1 MEKIPTLLK
10 QARERKALS
19 LQEVAHAAHIPLQCL
34 EMLEGERDSLVFGDQ
49 MYLIPFLRSYATF
62 LGLDPSTAV
71 MQFVTELRR
80 AEVRA
85 ADSPRPPQPS
95 TWRSQ
100 PFRSWSWTVS
110 LLLFALILAVVWRH
124 GGSELP
130 GQSPGK
136 AGSSPLSPAADSPS
150 LPAETWTQPPAAS
163 SVPLRLPTTSDQ
175 LTPLAPPA
183 RPSPDVSVP
192 EGQSPVVSIPQPG
205 QPSAAAPH
213 VLRAQAKAQTWIRV
227 TIDGHPAKAVL
238 LQPGQT
244 AEWSAR
250 EGFTLTLGNAGGV
263 ELTLDGQVVPPLGK
277 SGQVIRHVRLPSPR
291 R

>member
-19 LQEVAHAAHIPLQCL
+19 LQDVAHATHIPLQCL

-49 MYLIPFLRSYATF
+49 LYLIPFLRSYASF

-71 MQFVTELRR
+71 MQFVRELQG

-85 ADSPRPPQPS
+85 ADTPRPPQPS
-95 TWRSQ
+95 TWPSQ
-100 PFRSWSWTVS
+100 PFRSWSWTVPFV
-110 LLLFALILAVVWRH
+110 LFALLLAVVWRY
-124 GGSELP
+124 GGSDGL

-136 AGSSPLSPAADSPS
+136 AGSSPRAPAADAPA
-150 LPAETWTQPPAAS
+150 LPAETWTQPPASS
-163 SVPLRLPTTSDQ
+163 SVPLRLPTTSDK
-175 LTPLAPPA
+175 LTPPAPPA
-183 RPSPDVSVP
+183 GPSPDVSAP

-205 QPSAAAPH
+205 QPSTAVPH
-213 VLRAQAKAQTWIRV
+213 MLRARAKAQTWIRV
-227 TIDGHPAKAVL
+227 TSDSQPAKAVL
-238 LQPGQT
+238 LHPGQT

-277 SGQVIRHVRLPSPR
+277 SGQVIRKVRLPSPNR
-291 R
+291 